1 MDEGVCGCVRVCVG
15 GGVGC
20 GGGLLLI
27 MLLFSLCS
35 LKSDSSDLSGL

>member
-1 MDEGVCGCVRVCVG
+1 MRVCACVG
-15 GGVGC
+15 GGC
-20 GGGLLLI
+20 GGGLVLI